1 MFMMLSGLFDS
12 DNFIVNL
19 ISFYLLVR
27 RMVHPQSV
35 KQVKLTSNCL
45 FSLLLDVIAVSAVV
59 SVNHKAD
66 FDFEAKML
74 KLMGKHSFNFFCHQL
89 TA

>member
-1 MFMMLSGLFDS
+1 MLSGLSGS
-12 DNFIVNL
+12 DNLIANL

-35 KQVKLTSNCL
+35 KQIKPTSNCW
-45 FSLLLDVIAVSAVV
+45 FSLVLDVKAVSAVV
-59 SVNHKAD
+59 SVNHKVD

-74 KLMGKHSFNFFCHQL
+74 KLMGKHSFNFSCHQS